1 MKNKFNM
8 ILLSLFSVLSAFS
21 CNDDKM
27 DIDRK
32 MEEITFNG
40 PEVIRLHVGETG
52 KYSINV
58 PADLK
63 ATYTWVY
70 NKEILSE
77 STEVTFSPQAS
88 GSGTLTIVIKNENK
102 QYKVIE
108 KEVLVARNE
117 GMKVVGYYPSYRDN
131 FTNMDWS
138 KLTHVN
144 LSFARVRADGSLNDS
159 QVREKFRYIAR
170 EAHAHGVYLL
180 LSLGGGGGEE
190 EQNSFSTALLN
201 AEARQNIIKNALQT
215 VKDLSL
221 DGIDVDYEDW
231 GWKDT
236 EMNSRKSE
244 ALTSLLAGF
253 RSEMEENALLTVSI
267 YISALTDGWYTKE
280 MIDMLDYATL
290 MTYDK
295 TGSWASSE
303 VGPHAPFDY
312 YTQTVEKCLEL
323 GYPKEKI
330 IPGIPF
336 YGRIFPDNRPETSYL
351 ITYSEIVDTYPG
363 AENQNAIDGI
373 RLYYD
378 GLPMVKQKTQ
388 YAKDNGIGGVMI
400 WEITQDSPNQS
411 KNLLN
416 AINSI
421 VESPQ

>member
-1 MKNKFNM
+1 MKNKMNM

-27 DIDRK
+27 DMDRK
-32 MEEITFNG
+32 LEEITFNG
-40 PEVIRLHVGETG
+40 PDVIRLHVGETG

-77 STEVTFSPQAS
+77 STEATFSPQAS
-88 GSGTLTIVIKNENK
+88 GSGTLTVVIKNENK
-102 QYKVIE
+102 QYRVIE
-108 KEVLVARNE
+108 REVLVARNE

-131 FTNMDWS
+131 FTTMNWS

-144 LSFARVRADGSLNDS
+144 LSFARVQADGSLNDS

-170 EAHAHGVYLL
+170 DAHANGVYLL
-180 LSLGGGGGEE
+180 LSLGGGGGAD

-231 GWKDT
+231 GWKET
-236 EMNSRKSE
+236 EMNSRKSA
-244 ALTSLLAGF
+244 ALADLLSGF
-253 RSEMEENALLTVSI
+253 RREMEESALLTVSI
-267 YISALTDGWYTKE
+267 YINALDDGWYTKE

-312 YTQTVEKCLEL
+312 YTGAVEKSLDL

-336 YGRIFPDNRPETSYL
+336 YGRIFPDNKPETSYL
-351 ITYSEIVDTYPG
+351 MTYSEIVETYPG

-411 KNLLN
+411 KSLLN